1 MLSTQSPVVPRLQPS
16 KSLIF
21 KLFRGAIACKI
32 IAMLRTHTCG
42 ELRKKHVGSEVRLCG
57 WIRRLRD
64 IGGVIFID
72 LRDRYGRTQIVI
84 ESGTEF
90 FDEVKSLSSQDVVCV
105 EGVVRARPEDMVN
118 PEMETGEIEVVATKV
133 ELLNESKTPPF
144 VIEDNINVQEETR
157 LRYRFLDLRRPI
169 MQRNIILKHR
179 AMQSVRNFL
188 SQNDFIEIETPF
200 LTKSTPEGARDFL
213 VPSRI
218 HKGKFYA
225 LPQSPQLYKQILMVS
240 GFDRYFQIVRCFR
253 DEDLRA
259 DRQPEFTQIDLEMSF
274 VSQEDVIQLTE
285 LMMAAMFKDTLG
297 IELKTPFM
305 RMDYFDAMRRFGI
318 DKPDLRYGME
328 LIDLTDYFKGTEH
341 RIVASAIERG
351 DRAIAL
357 PVSADLSRKEID
369 SLTEFVKSEGAG
381 GMLWFKFKGG
391 KASGQLS
398 KFVPA
403 SMLEEL
409 KPDDPTT
416 YLILLGPDIGVHSIA
431 GKLRVEVA
439 NRLKLTENMPNEWRF
454 LWVVDFPLF
463 EWNPDE
469 NRIEPAHH
477 MFTAPHEEDIDKLE
491 NDPLSVRATHYD
503 LVLNG
508 VELGSGS
515 IRIHDRKLQERIMK
529 IIGFSEEEAQKRFG
543 FLLEA
548 LEYGAPPHGG
558 IALGFDR
565 IVAMMVGVSSIRDV
579 IAFPKTTAAQALF
592 EGAPDRV
599 ADEQLKELHIKVID
613 DEKEN

>member
-1 MLSTQSPVVPRLQPS
+1 MFPWGQ
-16 KSLIF
+16 
-21 KLFRGAIACKI
+21 ACKI

-42 ELRKKHVGSEVRLCG
+42 ELRKKDVGSSVVLCG

-64 IGGVIFID
+64 IGGVVFID
-72 LRDRYGRTQIVI
+72 LRDRYGRTQIVV
-84 ESGTEF
+84 EADAPF
-90 FDEVKSLSSQDVVCV
+90 FEQIKSLSSQDVICV
-105 EGVVRARPEDMVN
+105 HGVVRERPEDMVN
-118 PEMETGEIEVVATKV
+118 PQMETGEIEVVASKI

-144 VIEDNINVQEETR
+144 VIEDDINVQEETR
-157 LRYRFLDLRRPI
+157 LRYRFLDLRRPV
-169 MQRNIILKHR
+169 MQRNLILKHR

-188 SQNDFIEIETPF
+188 SANGFIEIETPF

-218 HKGKFYA
+218 HRGKFYA

-274 VSQEDVIQLTE
+274 VTQEDVIELTE
-285 LMMAAMFKDTLG
+285 RMMAALFRETMG
-297 IELKTPFM
+297 VELKTPFM
-305 RMDYFDAMRRFGI
+305 RMDYFEAMRRYGI

-328 LIDLTDYFKGTEH
+328 LIDLTEYLRGTGH
-341 RIVASAIERG
+341 RIISAGIERG
-351 DRAIAL
+351 EKVIAL
-357 PVSADLSRKEID
+357 PVEADLSRKEIE
-369 SLTEFVKSEGAG
+369 SLTEFIRAEGAG
-381 GMLWFKFKGG
+381 GLLWFKFKDGRL
-391 KASGQLS
+391 SGQIG
-398 KFVPA
+398 KFIPDGLV
-403 SMLEEL
+403 EEL
-409 KPDDPTT
+409 APKSPTT
-416 YLILLGPDIGVHSIA
+416 LLVLIGKDIEVHGLA

-439 NRLKLTENMPNEWRF
+439 RRLGLTENAGNEWKF

-463 EWNPDE
+463 EWNADE
-469 NRIEPAHH
+469 GRIEPAHH
-477 MFTAPHEEDIDKLE
+477 MFTAPYPEDIDKLE
-491 NDPLSVRATHYD
+491 TEPLAVRALHYD

-529 IIGFSEEEAQKRFG
+529 IVGFSEEDAAQRFG

-565 IVAMMVGVSSIRDV
+565 IVAMMAGVSSIRDV

-599 ADEQLKELHIKVID
+599 PESQLRELHIRVVD
-613 DEKEN
+613 DEGKKQEG